1 MFDVWRVLVLD
12 CEALA
17 PELDVPAVEVSVP
30 GVGALVELGFDTDA
44 FVGPLLLLLVDVPA
58 LEFTVS

>member
-1 MFDVWRVLVLD
+1 MLD

-30 GVGALVELGFDTDA
+30 GVGALVELGFDFDA